1 MNRKH
6 GIKYKGVY
14 KRKKVS
20 SGDLAFTATI
30 CIDGRTS
37 QLGTFATEREA
48 ALAYDKV
55 AIRFGRKTNI
65 LKKAA

>member
-14 KRKKVS
+14 KRKKTCGS
-20 SGDLAFTATI
+20 DFEFTASI
-30 CIDGRTS
+30 FISGRTS